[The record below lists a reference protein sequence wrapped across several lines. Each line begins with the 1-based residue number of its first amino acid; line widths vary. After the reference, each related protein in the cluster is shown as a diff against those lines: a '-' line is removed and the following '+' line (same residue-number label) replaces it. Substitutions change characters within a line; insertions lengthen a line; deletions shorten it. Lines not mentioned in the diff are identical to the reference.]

1 MKKFSKMKVH
11 WWTYKHSLFVSYL
24 TSVAF
29 GYGWISDIKFHK
41 FSDEDGM
48 WIFKIFFGYGSR
60 VKKSISAHFCRPVG
74 CTLRR
79 AGGMHIKLGCP
90 FLQPT
95 PPFSAA
101 RRTAF
106 LCSLPDRPSV
116 QTATPES
123 SCFSFGNTA
132 LRRAG
137 PAISVIP
144 ISRQI
149 ELFSNK

>member
-41 FSDEDGM
+41 FSDEDWM

-74 CTLRR
+74 CTLSWAALFCSPLRPFPQP
-79 AGGMHIKLGCP
+79 AG
-90 FLQPT
+90 
-95 PPFSAA
+95 PPFCAA
-101 RRTAF
+101 CRTAL
-106 LCSLPDRPSV
+106 LCRPPP
-116 QTATPES
+116 AES